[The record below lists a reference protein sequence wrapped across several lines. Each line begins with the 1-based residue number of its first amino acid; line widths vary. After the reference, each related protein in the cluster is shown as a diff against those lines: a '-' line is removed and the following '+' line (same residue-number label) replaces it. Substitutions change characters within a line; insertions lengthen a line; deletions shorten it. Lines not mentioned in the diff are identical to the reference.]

1 MAFIFQVDEN
11 GKTSP
16 KIRCDGCGGVIEN
29 YADGFA
35 TLETGTSKPGTIIEP
50 IFNCAHCEEEAK
62 KTGEPRRS
70 MRVDHFML
78 YVLNNIQ
85 LTPDAL
91 EKAGRNLKATTF
103 L

>member
-1 MAFIFQVDEN
+1 
-11 GKTSP
+11 
-16 KIRCDGCGGVIEN
+16 
-29 YADGFA
+29 
-35 TLETGTSKPGTIIEP
+35 
-50 IFNCAHCEEEAK
+50 
-62 KTGEPRRS
+62 